1 MRGRT
6 RITTSVALAASIVAF
21 SSAAAVAAKTPAKP
35 AFRDACGTAAEKKA
49 AVVFRASDGTR
60 LVGLSLGTGQTGV
73 VLAHQLRGNLC
84 RWLPFARVLAKSG
97 YRVLAFDFRNHGS
110 SAINNGSLSRWAL
123 DRDVAA
129 AGRFLVGRGV
139 QKLFVA
145 GESMGGTASL
155 VAASQL
161 APQLAGVIS
170 LSGPGQF
177 AGLDAAAA
185 AAQLEVPSVLVA
197 SNDDVGFVD
206 DARAL
211 FEKIPRE
218 DKKLEIVPGPFH
230 GTTILSGPSGQPVR
244 ALLLEFLRSH

>member
-6 RITTSVALAASIVAF
+6 RIATFVALGAGMVGF
-21 SSAAAVAAKTPAKP
+21 YSATAVAAKAPPKP
-35 AFRDACGTAAEKKA
+35 AFRDTCGTKAEKKA

-84 RWLPFARVLAKSG
+84 RWLPFARVLVKSG

-110 SAINNGSLSRWAL
+110 SATNDGSLTRWAL

-129 AGRFLVGRGV
+129 AGRFLVGRGA

-161 APQLAGVIS
+161 SPQLAGVIS
-170 LSGPGQF
+170 LSGPAQF

-185 AAQLEVPSVLVA
+185 ASQLAVPSFLVA
-197 SNDDVGFVD
+197 SSDDVGFVD

-211 FEKIPRE
+211 FEKLPGE
-218 DKKLEIVPGPFH
+218 DKKLEIVPGYFH
-230 GTTILSGPSGQPVR
+230 GTSILRGPSGEPVV
-244 ALLLEFLRSH
+244 ALLLEFIRSH